1 VVKVK
6 IRASVALTI
15 VGMLLSMM
23 AIVLPSAASADT
35 TNSTYTLSCPSPL
48 GALTTD
54 LAYTFTDSA
63 DPAAPGSVLNLTVDA
78 PLPQVDA
85 PVTATFISS
94 VSTYNIP
101 AGLNVTSATMVPAS
115 NADFTSATAAVSGS
129 TVVATL
135 KGSFPIDGSARS
147 MPQLRMTATV
157 TGAAGS
163 TITWNTPATILG
175 TANAGAFGTQTSNCT
190 FPSPGPIGTTAVAGS
205 GNAAPVAASQSVA
218 VTYQTGKAITLSATD
233 PNGDPLTYAI
243 VAAPA
248 HGTLSGTAPA
258 VTYTPAAGYSGADS
272 FTFRANDGSL
282 SSNVATVS
290 LSVSSP
296 GNRAPVAVNKS
307 VTTPFQT
314 AVPVVV
320 SATDADGNAL
330 TYSVVASP
338 AHGAL
343 SGSAPN
349 LTYTPA
355 TGYSGGDSFTFK
367 ANDGI
372 VDSNIATATIVVQAA
387 DSSNR
392 HFTCVGADTPS
403 QNLVNVLGG
412 SVAIDMGIV
421 STAPPTAVETTTFG
435 SDFTWTV
442 LIPQSFMNLAKA
454 VSPTLTVQNMTF
466 PVNVTGGAS
475 GPTVAGHPAAVT
487 LSTAVP
493 APPQTFGP
501 FSGTYT
507 AGNAGQVAVF
517 SAGQVLMTTTLAGAN
532 GPINVNL
539 KCDLTVADP
548 VQLPIDSVDIV
559 AKPNT
564 PPVASDRTI
573 TTNQGAAIA
582 VGMWATDADANG
594 LTFKVVVQPTNGTIT
609 GIAPDVTYTPKPGFS
624 GTDSFTYKANDGK
637 ADSNIATVTVTVR
650 PSVAPMTNG
659 GWLGY
664 HTSYSNGL
672 DDNSYDVYY
681 QVTAPVMPVLPGA
694 SIPVTVT
701 WSDDGI
707 RPFGMKDV
715 SHCWAAPTNS
725 KVVSATGPGFTT
737 SLSTGGAA
745 PSVFTVAPDGSMACV
760 RTPLIESSSS
770 PCGFIQL
777 YLCDIDPVT
786 AGYGSEG
793 NMVVTIQPTVKCQ
806 NLSLGG
812 LLTTDKYVGAGPIA
826 QPAILSQGSLSSTG
840 GAGKGAQNLTAAAN
854 PQTVVTYS
862 NQTAMT
868 PITVPADCAGA
879 NKAPVATAAIGATV
893 RDKPLALVLK
903 ATDADGDALS
913 FAVLTNP
920 AHGTLSGVAPNLTY
934 RPAPGYQG
942 LDGFKF
948 RVFDG
953 KSVVTGNALV
963 NVGAP
968 VPVITAVTP
977 NKGPVAGGTTV
988 TITGTG
994 FTAATAVKFQST
1006 TDAASFTV
1014 VSDTQI
1020 VAVSPAHAAGLINV
1034 FVTTKGGTS
1043 AVSVNTR
1050 FTFQ

>member
-1 VVKVK
+1 LTVKM
-6 IRASVALTI
+6 RASVVAIAGVVLAALG
-15 VGMLLSMM
+15 VVQ
-23 AIVLPSAASADT
+23 APSALADT
-35 TNSTYTLSCPSPL
+35 TTSSYTLSCPSPL

-54 LAYTFTDSA
+54 LAYTVTDSA
-63 DPAAPGSVLNLTVDA
+63 DPAAPGSVVNYTVDA
-78 PLPQVDA
+78 PLAQVDA

-101 AGLNVTSATMVPAS
+101 AGLNVTAATMFPSS
-115 NADFTSATAAVSGS
+115 NADFTSATAAISGS

-135 KGSFPIDGSARS
+135 KGSFPIDGTPRA
-147 MPQLRMTATV
+147 MPQLRITGTV

-205 GNAAPVAASQSVA
+205 GNSAPVAASQSVA
-218 VTYQTGKAITLSATD
+218 VTYQTAKAVTLSATD
-233 PNGDPLTYAI
+233 PNGDPLTYSV
-243 VAAPA
+243 VAQPA
-248 HGTLSGTAPA
+248 HGTLSGTAPNL
-258 VTYTPAAGYSGADS
+258 TYAPAAGYSGADS
-272 FTFRANDGSL
+272 FTFRANDGQVA
-282 SSNVATVS
+282 SNLATVTIAI
-290 LSVSSP
+290 SSP
-296 GNRAPVAVNKS
+296 GNRAPIAVNKS
-307 VTTPFQT
+307 VITPFQT
-314 AVPVVV
+314 AVPVVI

-330 TYSVVASP
+330 TYTVVAQP
-338 AHGAL
+338 THGTL
-343 SGSAPN
+343 SGTAPN

-355 TGYSGGDSFTFK
+355 AGYSGADSFTFK

-372 VDSNIATATIVVQAA
+372 VDSNVATASITVQAA
-387 DSSNR
+387 DSSTR
-392 HFTCVGADTPS
+392 HFACVGADTPS
-403 QNLVNVLGG
+403 QNLVNFLGG
-412 SVAIDMGIV
+412 SVAIDMGVV
-421 STAPPTAVETTTFG
+421 STAPPTAIETTSFG

-442 LIPQSFMNLAKA
+442 TIPQSFMNLAKS
-454 VSPTLTVQNMTF
+454 VSPTLVLQNMKF
-466 PVNVTGGAS
+466 PVVVSGGATGATVTGQP
-475 GPTVAGHPAAVT
+475 GPVT

-507 AGNAGQVAVF
+507 AGAVGTVAVF
-517 SAGQVLMTTTLAGAN
+517 NAGQVLMTTTLAGAN

-539 KCDLTVADP
+539 KCDMTVTTPA
-548 VQLPIDSVDIV
+548 QLPVDTVDIV

-564 PPVASDRTI
+564 PPVASNRAV
-573 TTNQGAAIA
+573 TTNQGAAVK
-582 VGMWATDADANG
+582 VGMWATDVDANA
-594 LTFKVVVQPTNGTIT
+594 LKFSTVVQPTNGAIT
-609 GIAPDVTYTPKPGFS
+609 GIAPDVTYAPKAGFS

-650 PSVAPMTNG
+650 PSVAPATNA

-681 QVTAPVMPVLPGA
+681 EVTAPVMPVLPGVNV
-694 SIPVTVT
+694 PVTIK

-715 SHCWAAPTNS
+715 SHCWAAPANAKITT
-725 KVVSATGPGFTT
+725 ATGPGFTT
-737 SLSTGGAA
+737 SLPTGGAA
-745 PSVFTVAPDGSMACV
+745 ASVFTVAADGSMACV
-760 RTPLIESSSS
+760 RTPLIESASS

-793 NMVVTIQPTVKCQ
+793 NMVVTIQATVKCQ

-812 LLTTDKYVGAGPIA
+812 LLTSDKYVGAGVIP
-826 QPAILSQGSLSSTG
+826 QPAIMSQGSLSSTG
-840 GAGKGAQNLTAAAN
+840 GAGKGAQNLTPAGT
-854 PQTVVTYS
+854 PQAVVTYS
-862 NQTAMT
+862 NQTAMA

-879 NKAPVATAAIGATV
+879 NKAPVPSAFAVTV
-893 RDKPLALVLK
+893 RDKPVSVVLK
-903 ATDADGDALS
+903 GTDADGDVLA
-913 FAVLTNP
+913 FAVFTSP

-953 KSVVTGNALV
+953 KTVVTGNALV
-963 NVGAP
+963 SVKAP
-968 VPVITAVTP
+968 VPVITSLSPTS
-977 NKGPVAGGTTV
+977 GPAAGGTSV

-1006 TDAASFTV
+1006 TNATSFTV

-1020 VAVSPAHAAGLINV
+1020 VAVSPPHATGLINV
-1034 FVTTKGGTS
+1034 FVTTAGGTS
-1043 AVSVNTR
+1043 AVSTTTR
-1050 FTFQ
+1050 FTFV